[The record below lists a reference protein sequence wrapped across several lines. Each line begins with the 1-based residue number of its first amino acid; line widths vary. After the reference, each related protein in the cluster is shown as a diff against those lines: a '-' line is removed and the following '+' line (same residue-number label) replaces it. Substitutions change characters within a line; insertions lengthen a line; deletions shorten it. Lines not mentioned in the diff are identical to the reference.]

1 MVIRIKIIGSE
12 KIYREIDVSEI
23 SIRDLFRKLGLTSS
37 EYVVLKNNIV
47 VTEDDIARDNDE
59 ITIIPVKSGG
69 S

>member
-1 MVIRIKIIGSE
+1 MGSE

>member
-1 MVIRIKIIGSE
+1 MVIRIKVIGSE